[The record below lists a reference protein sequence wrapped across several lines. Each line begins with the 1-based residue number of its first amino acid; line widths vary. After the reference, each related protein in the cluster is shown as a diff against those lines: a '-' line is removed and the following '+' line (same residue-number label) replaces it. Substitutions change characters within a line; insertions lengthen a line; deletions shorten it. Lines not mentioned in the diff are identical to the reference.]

1 MAKKDKTDRMFEESS
16 EDKLGQRDS
25 EDDSMEDVLSDIN
38 KKRKEFYVDE
48 ETDKSVFHDNRHD
61 SGNR

>member
-16 EDKLGQRDS
+16 EGKLGRRDS
-25 EDDSMEDVLSDIN
+25 KDDSIEDVLSDIN

-48 ETDKSVFHDNRHD
+48 ETDKSVFHDNRYD

>member
-1 MAKKDKTDRMFEESS
+1 MPKKDKTDRMFEESS
-16 EDKLGQRDS
+16 EGKLGRRDS
-25 EDDSMEDVLSDIN
+25 KDDSMEDVLSDIN

-48 ETDKSVFHDNRHD
+48 ETDRSVFHDNRYD

>member
-16 EDKLGQRDS
+16 EDKLGRRDS
-25 EDDSMEDVLSDIN
+25 KDDSMEDVLSDIN

-48 ETDKSVFHDNRHD
+48 ETDKSVFHDNRYD

>member
-1 MAKKDKTDRMFEESS
+1 MAKKDKSDRMFEESS
-16 EDKLGQRDS
+16 EDKLGRRDS
-25 EDDSMEDVLSDIN
+25 KDDSMEDVLSDIN

-48 ETDKSVFHDNRHD
+48 ETDKSVFHDNRYD

>member
-1 MAKKDKTDRMFEESS
+1 MPKKDKTDRMFEESS
-16 EDKLGQRDS
+16 EGKLGRRDS
-25 EDDSMEDVLSDIN
+25 KDDSMEDVLSDIN

-48 ETDKSVFHDNRHD
+48 ETDKSVFHDNRYD

>member
-1 MAKKDKTDRMFEESS
+1 MFKKDKTEKMFEESS
-16 EDKLGQRDS
+16 DEKLGQRNS